1 MYTSIG
7 GRQSEH
13 FFVYRLPHMLSM
25 KPDDFDE
32 MLRIQRMMSDRVMQE
47 QRTDHKITVLNA
59 LQELGASSKPVQVE
73 ALLLEIQNQGVSADQ
88 ALNLLEELR
97 TDHLVSRVQQGY
109 VQLT

>member
-1 MYTSIG
+1 
-7 GRQSEH
+7 
-13 FFVYRLPHMLSM
+13 MLSV
-25 KPDDFDE
+25 KPDDFNE

-73 ALLLEIQNQGVSADQ
+73 ALFLEIQNHGVSADEAQ
-88 ALNLLEELR
+88 NLLEELR
-97 TDHLVSRVQQGY
+97 TDNLVSRVRAGY